1 MSWVATQGTT
11 EFDLICGESG
21 GNVIGQGVT
30 VSGLR
35 AVVRSSAAPRV
46 LTKFQSSLVCRY
58 TYIGVDQPSVI
69 NGAGGASLTNCSFGS
84 LLVPSANSA
93 IFGLGNRLEAE
104 RVQTPS
110 GLLWRATGQWFYSV
124 LSATSQVVFAVTLTQ
139 YSQVNA
145 SCPIG
150 LDFVFNDSISP
161 PARFRGYN
169 GNSIFDFTPSNLTLA
184 GRFVF
189 A

>member
-58 TYIGVDQPSVI
+58 TGVDHPSVI
-69 NGAGGASLTNCSFGS
+69 NGAGGASLTNCSGFAS

-93 IFGLGNRLEAE
+93 ISGLGNRLEAE

-169 GNSIFDFTPSNLTLA
+169 GNSIFDFTPSNLTLS